1 MNSLYS
7 RLDSRF
13 SSVRNSSAAFGPTE
27 AFKVTENFILDESSP
42 SPKKLTHVAISGVE
56 DV

>member
-1 MNSLYS
+1 MNSFYS

-27 AFKVTENFILDESSP
+27 AFKVGENLIIDEFP
-42 SPKKLTHVAISGVE
+42 SPKKLPHGI
-56 DV
+56 